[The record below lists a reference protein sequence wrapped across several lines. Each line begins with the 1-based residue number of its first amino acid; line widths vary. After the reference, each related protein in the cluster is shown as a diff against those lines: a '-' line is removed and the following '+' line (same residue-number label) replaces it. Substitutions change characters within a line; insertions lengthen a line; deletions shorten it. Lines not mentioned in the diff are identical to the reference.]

1 MNVVFGQVCATHIVL
16 GKELLVELYFDKFT
30 TLRVSSRVAVGQ
42 RPARGRARSKVWDS
56 Y

>member
-30 TLRVSSRVAVGQ
+30 TLRVSSRVAVEQ
-42 RPARGRARSKVWDS
+42 RPTGRVRSKVWDS